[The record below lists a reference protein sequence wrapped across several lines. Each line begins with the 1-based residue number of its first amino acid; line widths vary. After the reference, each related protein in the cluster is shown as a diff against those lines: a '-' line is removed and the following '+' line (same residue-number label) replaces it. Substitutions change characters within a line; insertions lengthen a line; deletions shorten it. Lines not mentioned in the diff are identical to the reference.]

1 MRSQQIMPMILLA
14 SSPGREKRSCLF
26 RKQKEKIMIV
36 QKIKAKVMLVQK
48 RKRKDYTFRR
58 QYNEKLSTISG
69 CPGIMLVH
77 TSIAFPQ

>member
-1 MRSQQIMPMILLA
+1 
-14 SSPGREKRSCLF
+14 
-26 RKQKEKIMIV
+26 MIV